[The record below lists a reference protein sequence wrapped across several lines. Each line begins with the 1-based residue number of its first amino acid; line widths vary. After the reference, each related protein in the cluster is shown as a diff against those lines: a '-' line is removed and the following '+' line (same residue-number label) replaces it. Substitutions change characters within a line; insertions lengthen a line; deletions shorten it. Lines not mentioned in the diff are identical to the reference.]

1 MEMEIET
8 GPPGPDAE
16 IIEPS
21 PEADLPPHARN
32 LIDARN
38 HLVLMSQRTRQWA
51 IDNSDHPAAYLVTRN
66 DVGEQTKIQA
76 LRRIE
81 SVSLPMEVRDLL
93 DAASYF
99 NECQA
104 ESQAAFDSEPRT
116 DEDDLPLAA
125 DVDVIEGARAAYM
138 NLLRGYRNWGG
149 YGYHGW
155 TDSNDP
161 ESYFGPAIWTRQDCV
176 FRFGRALEREF
187 PDRVHLGLKISKS
200 MTGSF
205 DPEIDRRQ
213 SVDITVTIP
222 GLFARDLSQ
231 RRFRNLRHDLFVEV
245 EWLKKGR
252 WLNTDQLV
260 KRCSRIQQDL
270 INLQRSIDSGRCEF
284 AAMLIVD
291 DEGFLDFHGDL
302 LRWPPDVVPLIVSP
316 GAVVEQHLDDGTAET
331 ALDELKVLHD
341 NQCPCQDGSLALEY

>member
-1 MEMEIET
+1 
-8 GPPGPDAE
+8 
-16 IIEPS
+16 
-21 PEADLPPHARN
+21 
-32 LIDARN
+32 
-38 HLVLMSQRTRQWA
+38 
-51 IDNSDHPAAYLVTRN
+51 
-66 DVGEQTKIQA
+66 
-76 LRRIE
+76 
-81 SVSLPMEVRDLL
+81 
-93 DAASYF
+93 
-99 NECQA
+99 
-104 ESQAAFDSEPRT
+104 
-116 DEDDLPLAA
+116 
-125 DVDVIEGARAAYM
+125 
-138 NLLRGYRNWGG
+138 
-149 YGYHGW
+149 
-155 TDSNDP
+155 
-161 ESYFGPAIWTRQDCV
+161 
-176 FRFGRALEREF
+176 
-187 PDRVHLGLKISKS
+187 